1 MTCHLQIHNIKTHSP
16 LEQKSIKFFCDFPY
30 PHPFTKIGH
39 SGELLASAIFVFKK
53 LRVMSIYAMQSVR
66 ELSYKK
72 GTELAKNIWTGGSQ
86 KNVLKFHFHFSLLKD
101 KKKNLRN
108 YTLCPTCGVTVF
120 LLLPSI

>member
-1 MTCHLQIHNIKTHSP
+1 
-16 LEQKSIKFFCDFPY
+16 
-30 PHPFTKIGH
+30 
-39 SGELLASAIFVFKK
+39 
-53 LRVMSIYAMQSVR
+53 MSICAMQSVR

-72 GTELAKNIWTGGSQ
+72 GTELAKNTWTSGSQ